1 MGIEFSVMPTTKK
14 TTISLRDNVHQK
26 SKKKTCAERKEGM
39 FGSMKKTD
47 IDDLRD
53 RVDSGY

>member
-1 MGIEFSVMPTTKK
+1 MPTTKK
-14 TTISLRDNVHQK
+14 ATFSLRDNVHQK
-26 SKKKTCAERKEGM
+26 PKKKVRAERKEGM